1 MKLRELQSELR
12 KKQIDLAILLTPDPN
27 LAYFTQIE
35 DLSFACLVV
44 PAEKKPILITSLMDY
59 ERSEKEFSAVQK
71 IIPIKNIIT
80 LKRKKLSEFLPEFLK
95 KNKIKHSVIG
105 INKPHMSLYTFAFI
119 KKAVKGKYLDIYDI
133 CSSLRS
139 TKTAK
144 EIEYINKA
152 CRITNNVLRA
162 VLHEFNNFKTETDV
176 EAELNYLAKKMF
188 ADRSFKTIVAS
199 GKNAS
204 MPHHTT
210 KNRKL
215 QRGFCIIDFGVKYKG
230 YCSDMTRT
238 VFIGRPSIKQQRIYD
253 HVLKVQEKAI
263 KRAIA
268 GSIAGELYEKVVRD
282 LGKYKNNFI
291 HGLGHGFGVEIHE
304 SPNLSKSSRDIIKEG
319 MIFTIEPGIYFPNKF
334 GIRIEDD
341 ILIKKG
347 KPRILTT
354 VGKGLRRV

>member
-1 MKLRELQSELR
+1 MKLRELQSQLR
-12 KKQIDLAILLTPDPN
+12 KNGIDLALFLTPDPN

-35 DLSFACLVV
+35 DLSFACLIV
-44 PAEKKPILITSLMDY
+44 PATKNPVLVTSLMDY

-95 KNKIKHSVIG
+95 KNKIKHSIVG
-105 INKPHMSLYTFAFI
+105 INKPHMSVVTFSFL
-119 KKAVKGKYLDIYDI
+119 KKAVKGKYQDIYNI
-133 CSSLRS
+133 CSQLRA
-139 TKTAK
+139 TKTK
-144 EIEYINKA
+144 TEIKHINKA
-152 CRITNNVLRA
+152 CKITNNVLRA
-162 VLHEFNNFKTETDV
+162 VLHEFNNFRTETDV

-210 KNRKL
+210 KNKL
-215 QRGFCIIDFGVKYKG
+215 LQKGFCIIDFGVKYKG
-230 YCSDMTRT
+230 YCSDITRT
-238 VFIGRPSIKQQRIYD
+238 VFIGKPTIKQQQIYD
-253 HVLKVQEKAI
+253 HVLKVQEKTI
-263 KRAIA
+263 KRAVL
-268 GSIAGELYEKVVRD
+268 GTTAGELYEKCVRD

-304 SPNLSKSSRDIIKEG
+304 SPNLSKSSKDVIKEG
-319 MIFTIEPGIYFPNKF
+319 MTFTIEPGIYFQNKF

-341 ILIKKG
+341 ILIQKG
-347 KPRILTT
+347 KPKILTT
-354 VGKGLRRV
+354 IGKGLRRV